1 MDDYNLADIATVTRD
16 SNSSGSNDGLFG
28 GGGAAMLLLL
38 LFFLLAAGGGGMF
51 GGLGGLGGGGGAIN
65 GILTRTD
72 LQQGFDTQEI
82 TRKLDGL
89 TNGLSDGFYA
99 QNTTMLNGFAG
110 ITAAVNSAAAAQ
122 AQCCC
127 ETQRAIDSVKYEN
140 AQNTCAITTAIHAE
154 GEATRA
160 AIAAQETAWLRD
172 QLNQARCAN
181 SDYNQSQ
188 YILSQLGRY
197 YTNPPCYNSCGNS
210 CGGSFGNFGG
220 FGSGFG
226 YGLSLGLGY
235 SGNNNCGCG
244 CGCGCNNI

>member
-1 MDDYNLADIATVTRD
+1 MDNNYSLADIRAVTE
-16 SNSSGSNDGLFG
+16 GSG
-28 GGGAAMLLLL
+28 GGNGGNYSGGLGGDLLSIVV
-38 LFFLLAAGGGGMF
+38 LFVLLAMF
-51 GGLGGLGGGGGAIN
+51 GGLGGGFGFGGLGGGGAAN
-65 GILTRTD
+65 GILTRAE

-99 QNTTMLNGFAG
+99 TNNTLVNGFAS
-110 ITAAVNSAAAAQ
+110 INAAVCDAKFASQ
-122 AQCCC
+122 QCCC
-127 ETQRAIDSVKYEN
+127 DLGRAIDGVKFEN

-160 AIAAQETAWLRD
+160 AIAAQETNWLRD
-172 QLNQARCAN
+172 QLAQERCIN
-181 SDYNQSQ
+181 SSNAQSQ
-188 YILSQLGRY
+188 YILGQIGKY
-197 YTNPPCYNSCGNS
+197 YTNPPCYGNCNP
-210 CGGSFGNFGG
+210 CGGNYGNYGG

-235 SGNNNCGCG
+235 GGNN

>member
-16 SNSSGSNDGLFG
+16 NNGGGSGGDLFG
-28 GGGAAMLLLL
+28 GGGAALLLL
-38 LFFLLAAGGGGMF
+38 MLFFLMTAGGGF

-99 QNTTMLNGFAG
+99 QNTTMLNGFAN
-110 ITAAVNSAAAAQ
+110 ITAAVNAAAAAQ

-127 ETQRAIDSVKYEN
+127 ETQRAIDSVKYEA
-140 AQNTCAITTAIHAE
+140 AQNTCAITNAIHAE

-160 AIAAQETAWLRD
+160 AIAAQENAWLRD
-172 QLNQARCAN
+172 QLSQARCAN
-181 SDYNQSQ
+181 SDYNQTQ

-197 YTNPPCYNSCGNS
+197 YTNPPCYGNCS
-210 CGGSFGNFGG
+210 PCNPCGGNYGGLGG

-235 SGNNNCGCG
+235 GGGNN